1 MNKNADGVVNI
12 MNIIPEESEAES
24 GDTKVNIFL
33 LHRAVSCEYPVVYWR
48 SPWWGKPWQRQAPE
62 PVNTRSWGAPLTTSS
77 QARPGLLTFSAG
89 HTGWSLTTD
98 TSRTRRRPSPSST
111 AQSSSSSSAASSSAS
126 SCWSSE
132 SSVSQTARW
141 DNMYLV
147 HLSPQTSPLTSG
159 QSHTCVAQY
168 PGPHH
173 LWPLHHSLL
182 WRHQPVLPGADVV
195 LQPDLPLPHCLVGRR
210 HRLEHEGGALQP
222 RADHLLLCHCN
233 PQSDPHH
240 PHYPQLYL
248 LENVKTGRW
257 GKTFKEPTE
266 EKHREGERSH
276 NLYVGGVLI
285 FVSFKIIILHQ

>member
-33 LHRAVSCEYPVVYWR
+33 LHRAVSSEYPVVYWR

-89 HTGWSLTTD
+89 HRGWSLTTD
-98 TSRTRRRPSPSST
+98 TSRRRPSPSST

-141 DNMYLV
+141 DNMYHIILLKCPSYFLMSSCS
-147 HLSPQTSPLTSG
+147 LSVYQWAG
-159 QSHTCVAQY
+159 
-168 PGPHH
+168 
-173 LWPLHHSLL
+173 
-182 WRHQPVLPGADVV
+182 RHQEITRTL
-195 LQPDLPLPHCLVGRR
+195 
-210 HRLEHEGGALQP
+210 
-222 RADHLLLCHCN
+222 
-233 PQSDPHH
+233 
-240 PHYPQLYL
+240 
-248 LENVKTGRW
+248 
-257 GKTFKEPTE
+257 
-266 EKHREGERSH
+266 
-276 NLYVGGVLI
+276 
-285 FVSFKIIILHQ
+285 